1 VKLTKELNQ
10 ILGIKTKLSTVFHPQ
25 IDDQMERMN
34 QKLEQYLRIFV
45 DYRQKDWPEWL
56 VSVEFAINIKVHS
69 ATKISPFIVNY
80 RRDLKMGIDIRTKR
94 KMEKVTKFAERMK
107 KVQEEAGVAL
117 KKAQEKIKIK
127 EEKKQKYGK

>member
-1 VKLTKELNQ
+1 MKLTKELNQ